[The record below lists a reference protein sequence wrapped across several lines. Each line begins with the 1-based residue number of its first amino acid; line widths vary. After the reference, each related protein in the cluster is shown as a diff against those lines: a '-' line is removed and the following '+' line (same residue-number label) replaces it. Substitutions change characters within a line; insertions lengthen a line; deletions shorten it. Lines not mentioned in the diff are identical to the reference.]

1 MSLILD
7 ALQQAEQERRQGAAP
22 PDLFTPPPPP
32 STPAAPAPATKR
44 PLVWLLVALV
54 LGAGAAGWWTAR
66 QTGQPIADVP
76 AASPPAMA
84 ATRAPAPR
92 TPPPDKALFTE
103 PAPPA
108 TPAAVTAVTPPAKP
122 ARTVAAALPD
132 APARATPAQAP
143 SGADLPALGD
153 LPAQTRAG
161 LPSLVVSGHT
171 YSDNPTL
178 RSLMIDGRMFVE
190 GQALAPGLRLERI
203 GPHRAVFNLRGMRFG
218 VDY

>member
-22 PDLFTPPPPP
+22 PDLFTPQPPPCAP
-32 STPAAPAPATKR
+32 VTPAPATKR
-44 PLVWLLVALV
+44 PLVWLLAVLV
-54 LGAGAAGWWTAR
+54 LGAGAAWWWTAR
-66 QTGQPIADVP
+66 NAGPRTADTPAVALPDSGAARP
-76 AASPPAMA
+76 AAPQ
-84 ATRAPAPR
+84 T
-92 TPPPDKALFTE
+92 TPPDKALFAE

-108 TPAAVTAVTPPAKP
+108 MPAAVPPATPPI
-122 ARTVAAALPD
+122 
-132 APARATPAQAP
+132 APARPVTAAPPDKPAQTASALAP

-153 LPAQTRAG
+153 LPAQTRDALPG
-161 LPSLVVSGHT
+161 LAISGHT

-190 GQALAPGLRLERI
+190 GQAVAPGLRLERI
-203 GPHRAVFNLRGMRFG
+203 GPHRAVFNLRGTRFG